1 MKILIVDDDRD
12 MVSLMSFI
20 FADEGFQVET
30 AGSAAEAVAKLSN
43 FRYQVIIL
51 DYDLRDKTGLDVIRF
66 MKENNINS
74 KILMVS
80 GFSRP
85 EVKNQAYELGIS
97 KFVPKPFEIKELMHD
112 VKKLSQS
119 QYDVSRRHV
128 NGGSHNN
135 RIHS

>member
-20 FADEGFQVET
+20 FADEGFEVET
-30 AGSAAEAVAKLSN
+30 AGSAANAIKKLAHS
-43 FRYQVIIL
+43 RYPVIIL
-51 DYDLRDKTGLDVIRF
+51 DYDLRDRTGLDVIRF

-85 EVKNQAYELGIS
+85 EVKSQAYELGIT
-97 KFVPKPFEIKELMHD
+97 KFVAKPFEIKDLMRD
-112 VKKLSQS
+112 VKNLSN
-119 QYDVSRRHV
+119 YDVSRRHV
-128 NGGSHNN
+128 NGGNHNN